1 MLLFHVLIA
10 VIGLVHA
17 VVTALFPSETK
28 LRVSAVLAGCTL
40 GSGIILLFTS
50 SSGVAA
56 VCVRGILFLGII
68 GVCSFIA
75 KRKLSRSLLY

>member
-1 MLLFHVLIA
+1 MLIFHVLIA
-10 VIGLVHA
+10 IIGLIHA

-28 LRVSAVLAGCTL
+28 LRISAVFAGCTL
-40 GSGIILLFTS
+40 VSGMMLLITS

-68 GVCSFIA
+68 GMCSYIA

>member
-1 MLLFHVLIA
+1 MLIFHVMIA
-10 VIGLVHA
+10 VVGLILA
-17 VVTALFPSETK
+17 VGTALFPSETK
-28 LRVSAVLAGCTL
+28 LRLSAVFIGCTL

-68 GVCSFIA
+68 GMCSYIA